1 MKNKGLKTKLE
12 FKFNID
18 KEIPNLDYNIPLK
31 PKKKSNRIK
40 KINIKKNERDA
51 STNPVLF

>member
-12 FKFNID
+12 FKFNIN
-18 KEIPNLDYNIPLK
+18 KEIPNLNYDIPLK
-31 PKKKSNRIK
+31 SKKSNRIK